1 MNSQE
6 HGLNSFFRPNSI
18 AIVGASQDLTSI
30 SGKPL
35 KFLKDYGYR
44 GDIFLVNPK
53 YSEIYGVA
61 CYPSIKAIPGQPDL
75 ALFAVA
81 YHRVLPALE
90 ECAEK
95 GIKNVIIF
103 SSGFAETGAE
113 GARLQKQI
121 KELARASGIRVCG
134 PNCQGMVNL
143 ADSITASF
151 SAALENGALLC
162 GPVGFATQSGALGYS
177 TFNQAQEAGIGFT
190 YIVNTGNE
198 ADLTTLDAMEF
209 MVEDDSTRVILGYL
223 EGVPDSEQFKA
234 VAERALALGK
244 PLVLLKAGRS
254 AIGSRAAS
262 SHTAALTGS
271 DAAFQAVCR
280 QKGIVRV
287 NDIEELLDMAKVFAP
302 GKLPQGNRLCVISTS
317 GGAGIIAADTCA
329 DLDLDLPDLLEESY
343 DQIKEFIP
351 SYGSAR
357 NPIDITAQVINDPTG
372 FRRCVEVVLADP
384 NVDCLM
390 IVQTMITGS
399 AGEQVARDIVD
410 VMGSSTK
417 PVVIVWTAG
426 DVTNQRCFQILK
438 QGGVPY
444 FKAPGRGVRA
454 IKALVDYASFAQAYK
469 NSSLQAQIRPQVL
482 SEQELQRVR
491 ELLAD
496 GGTLSEHQAKKVL
509 KYYGLPMPGEGL
521 ATNEEDAVALAQEIG
536 YPVVMK
542 IESPQILHKTEA
554 KGVILNIFSPQEV
567 REAFRTIVANAK
579 EYNPDAEIWGV
590 LVQEMIGKGVEAI
603 IGVNND
609 PVFGPVVMFGLGGI
623 FVEVFKD
630 VSMRPAPLSKRDA
643 MEMIMEIKGY
653 PLMAGFRG
661 RGKGDIAAL
670 AEVLI
675 TVSHLAVDL
684 KDDLAELDINPLIV
698 LPEGQGVRLADALI
712 IAKKHVRLNVFPLP
726 KKLA

>member
-1 MNSQE
+1 MLNMEEQGMNDQKHE
-6 HGLNSFFRPNSI
+6 LISFFRPDSI
-18 AIVGASQDLTSI
+18 AIVGASLDLTSI

-35 KFLKDYGYR
+35 KFLKEYGYK
-44 GDIFLVNPK
+44 GNVYLVNPK
-53 YSEIYGVA
+53 YSEMHGLA
-61 CYPSIKAIPGQPDL
+61 CYPSIMAIPGQPDL

-81 YHRVLPALE
+81 YHRVLPALA

-113 GARLQKQI
+113 GARLQNQI
-121 KELARASGIRVCG
+121 KELAKASGIRVCG

-143 ADSITASF
+143 ADSIAASF
-151 SAALENGALLC
+151 SAALESGKLLC

-209 MVEDDSTRVILGYL
+209 MLEDESTRVILGYL
-223 EGVPDSEQFKA
+223 EGVPNPGQFKA
-234 VAERALALGK
+234 VAARALKLGK
-244 PLVLLKAGRS
+244 PMILLKAGRS

-329 DLDLDLPDLLEESY
+329 DLGLELPDLLEESY
-343 DQIKEFIP
+343 NQIKEFIP
-351 SYGSAR
+351 AYGSAR

-372 FRRCVEVVLADP
+372 FRRCVEIVLADP
-384 NVDCLM
+384 NVDSLM
-390 IVQTMITGS
+390 IVQTMITGP
-399 AGEQVARDIVD
+399 AGEQVARDIVE
-410 VMGSSTK
+410 VLCTSIK

-438 QGGVPY
+438 EGGIPY

-454 IKALVDYASFAQAYK
+454 IKALVDYASFAETFRN
-469 NSSLQAQIRPQVL
+469 NSLEGQIKARVL
-482 SEQELQRVR
+482 CEQELQGVR
-491 ELLAD
+491 ELLAA
-496 GGTLSEHQAKKVL
+496 GGTLSEHEAKKVL
-509 KYYGLPMPGEGL
+509 RRYGLPIPKEGL
-521 ATNEEDAVALAQEIG
+521 AANEEEAVGLAHSIG

-554 KGVILNIFSPQEV
+554 KGVMLNLSSPEEV
-567 REAFRTIVANAK
+567 REAFRSIVKNAGS
-579 EYNPDAEIWGV
+579 YNPDAEIKGV
-590 LVQEMIGKGVEAI
+590 LVQEMIGKGVEVI
-603 IGVNND
+603 VGVNND
-609 PVFGPVVMFGLGGI
+609 PVFGPVIMFGLGGI

-630 VSMRPAPLSKRDA
+630 VAMRPAPLSEADA
-643 MEMIMEIKGY
+643 MAMIREIKGY
-653 PLMAGFRG
+653 PLLTGFRG
-661 RGKGDIAAL
+661 REKGDTAAL

-675 TVSHLAVDL
+675 AVSHLAVDL

-698 LPEGQGVRLADALI
+698 LPAGQGVKLADALI
-712 IAKKHVRLNVFPLP
+712 IAKKQG
-726 KKLA
+726 

>member
-1 MNSQE
+1 MNNQE
-6 HGLNSFFRPNSI
+6 HELISFFRPNSI

-35 KFLKDYGYR
+35 KFLKEYGYK
-44 GDIFLVNPK
+44 GDVFLVNPK
-53 YSEIYGVA
+53 YSEIHGVA
-61 CYPSIKAIPGQPDL
+61 CFPSIKDIPGQPDL

-81 YHRVLPALE
+81 YHRVMPALA

-113 GARLQKQI
+113 GARLQNQI
-121 KELARASGIRVCG
+121 KELAMTSGIRVCG

-143 ADSITASF
+143 AESIAASF
-151 SAALENGALLC
+151 SAALESGSLLC

-198 ADLTTLDAMEF
+198 ADITTLDAMEF
-209 MVEDDSTRVILGYL
+209 MVEDEATRVILGYL
-223 EGVPDSEQFKA
+223 EGVPNPEQFKT
-234 VAERALALGK
+234 VATRALKLEK
-244 PLVLLKAGRS
+244 PMILLKAGRS

-317 GGAGIIAADTCA
+317 GGAGIIAADICA
-329 DLDLDLPDLLEESY
+329 DLDLELPDLLEESY
-343 DQIKEFIP
+343 NQIKEFIP

-372 FRRCVEVVLADP
+372 FRRCVEIVLADP

-390 IVQTMITGS
+390 IVQTMITGP

-410 VMGSSTK
+410 LLRTSIK

-438 QGGVPY
+438 EGGVPY

-454 IKALVDYASFAQAYK
+454 IKVLVDYASFARGYK
-469 NSSLQAQIRPQVL
+469 NGLLQAQIRPQVL
-482 SEQELQRVR
+482 SGQELQGVR
-491 ELLAD
+491 ELLAG
-496 GGTLSEHQAKKVL
+496 GGTLSEHEAKKVL
-509 KYYGLPMPGEGL
+509 RWYGLPMPEEGL
-521 ATNEEDAVALAQEIG
+521 AASEEEAVDLAQRIG
-536 YPVVMK
+536 YPVAMK
-542 IESPQILHKTEA
+542 IESPQLLHKTEA
-554 KGVILNIFSPQEV
+554 KGVILNISSPQEV
-567 REAFRTIVANAK
+567 REAFCGIVKNARS
-579 EYNPDAEIWGV
+579 YNPDAEIRGV
-590 LVQEMIGKGVEAI
+590 LVQEMIGKGIEVI
-603 IGVNND
+603 VGVNND

-623 FVEVFKD
+623 FVEVFRD
-630 VSMRPAPLSKRDA
+630 VAMRPAPLSKEDA
-643 MEMIMEIKGY
+643 MAIISEIKGY
-653 PLMAGFRG
+653 PLLTGFRG
-661 RGKGDIAAL
+661 RGRGDTAAL

-675 TVSHLAVDL
+675 AVSHLAVDL

-698 LPEGQGVRLADALI
+698 LPEGQGVKLADALI
-712 IAKKHVRLNVFPLP
+712 IAKKQG
-726 KKLA
+726 